1 MGCGFSK
8 YRYHTTAAPAESPH
22 AVGQLRAH
30 MTQPGVEGDREGAPR
45 DRVTEVT
52 PRDQPGSRKRRQFLY
67 EMTVQEF
74 VQALSTSESSD
85 KERLIRWFKLLK
97 DGDFTD
103 SYNGDPNGFRS
114 LLARIGAPPRFR
126 ALCWRAVMGWRE
138 QLRPGTYAKLCTGLR
153 GDKVAWSSTPEEAIA
168 ATPPSK
174 SARQKAATE
183 QGLDSPSC
191 NRPTQDQQPS
201 PSVASSHT
209 KLAVYP
215 SIAAELHRDLRR
227 TFPGSDYFNKD
238 SNLDALGRVIYTFA
252 ASNSYLGYCQGMN
265 FVSGMLLQVTH
276 SEDDTFWLL
285 CLLMH
290 RHNLAP
296 LFTVD
301 KALLSL
307 LKFTFT
313 RLLETQLPHLD
324 NHFRSI
330 SEAEGIFIDVTD
342 MYATKWFMTL
352 FAYSLPLSTVLRL
365 WDFLFASCPPLPP
378 HLGFPRSLLLLSLAI
393 MSLSSKRP
401 PQVLNDIGGTSSHSA
416 GGHDSFDEYRG
427 SYSPPATTRKKKLLQ
442 IHKYTLGSSGWGTAL
457 CDISPPVPWRA
468 PLTRRPSMMCRGFD
482 PEIIIRHALLLDAK
496 IPQSLLESLRRE
508 WAAESPDL
516 DAIISRGDWAAENQS
531 ITKVVNLDILDC
543 LPSPAGSDGTEG
555 QGKNEDVGESRVWE
569 PILDGEGFVNSK
581 QQCTA
586 LLSLEELPKGS
597 PPELADGQPCDQPD
611 SGEASPQR
619 AQRPSSSPRYLTKR
633 AAKQKRQ
640 QLSRPSSS
648 SLRDNQFIRI
658 MSTDY
663 LPDPDQPAGTS
674 PLALIVPAALDQHWG
689 ARELSMVYIDA
700 VLVGVATTPIGDP
713 LLE

>member
-1 MGCGFSK
+1 
-8 YRYHTTAAPAESPH
+8 
-22 AVGQLRAH
+22 
-30 MTQPGVEGDREGAPR
+30 
-45 DRVTEVT
+45 
-52 PRDQPGSRKRRQFLY
+52 
-67 EMTVQEF
+67 MTVQEF
-74 VQALSTSESSD
+74 VQALSTSESPD

-97 DGDFTD
+97 DGDFTE

-153 GDKVAWSSTPEEAIA
+153 GDKVAWSSTPDDAIA

-191 NRPTQDQQPS
+191 NRPTQEHQPS

-324 NHFRSI
+324 KSAHRPLGRSARQPLSHFRSI

-442 IHKYTLGSSGWGTAL
+442 IHKYTLGSSGWGSAL

-496 IPQSLLESLRRE
+496 SLLESLRRE

-555 QGKNEDVGESRVWE
+555 QGRNEDGDESRVWE

-597 PPELADGQPCDQPD
+597 PPELVDGQPCDQQGDLPYAVRGTLLVD
-611 SGEASPQR
+611 SAEASPQQ

-633 AAKQKRQ
+633 AAKQKRE

-663 LPDPDQPAGTS
+663 LPDRG
-674 PLALIVPAALDQHWG
+674 
-689 ARELSMVYIDA
+689 
-700 VLVGVATTPIGDP
+700 
-713 LLE
+713 